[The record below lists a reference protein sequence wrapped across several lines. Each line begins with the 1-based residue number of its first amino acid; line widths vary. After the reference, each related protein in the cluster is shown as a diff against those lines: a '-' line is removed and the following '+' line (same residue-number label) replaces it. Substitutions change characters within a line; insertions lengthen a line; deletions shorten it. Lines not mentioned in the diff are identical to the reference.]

1 MAANPHRMKL
11 GQTYPS
17 GAQEWICPECGRWVV
32 MHHLPEH
39 GKLKTIVLQAGD
51 EDAAHAGGSGSIAIT
66 QVQSVRTV
74 EAAESTQ
81 TPAPNRGPLH

>member
-51 EDAAHAGGSGSIAIT
+51 EEAAHAGGTGSIAST
-66 QVQSVRTV
+66 SARAV
-74 EAAESTQ
+74 EATESTH